1 MEGKSDNNKVMLAG
15 KIVAPLKFQMEHKGE
30 AFYRTI
36 LQVNRQ
42 SGQCDLIPLILSE
55 RLLDDTKNY
64 EGQLVCVT
72 GQFRSYNNHEQIK
85 TRLLLHAF
93 VKELNLLN
101 SVEEVGSVNEIL
113 LHGFLCKP
121 PVYRKTPLGREIAD
135 VLLAVNREYGRTDYI
150 PCIVWGRNARL
161 ASGLKVGDQV
171 QVTGRIQSREYEKM
185 EESEKVKKRAYEV
198 SVFRLNLIE

>member
-1 MEGKSDNNKVMLAG
+1 MDGKSDNNKVMLAG

-101 SVEEVGSVNEIL
+101 SVEEAGSMNEIL

-150 PCIVWGRNARL
+150 PCIVWGRNARF

-198 SVFRLNLIE
+198 SVFRLNLVE